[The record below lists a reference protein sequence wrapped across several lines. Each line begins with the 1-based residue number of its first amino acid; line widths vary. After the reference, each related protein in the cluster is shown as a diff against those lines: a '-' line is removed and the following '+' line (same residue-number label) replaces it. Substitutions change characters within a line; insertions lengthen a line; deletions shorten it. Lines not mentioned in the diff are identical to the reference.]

1 MTINKTSKIY
11 FISGVCGV
19 GKSSVLKH
27 LKNLLPTDKYDI
39 RDFDERG
46 VPDGGGQ
53 EWHDGE
59 TFLWLDIA
67 KENSKKDKSTIVCG
81 FQNPERFRQLHKKE
95 VHIPATL
102 FLLHASADTLRKR
115 LFGRYPTTE
124 SILEINRASGVSL
137 DKFVEDNVSF
147 APQLRIL
154 FEEENSLVIET
165 DTMTPEEV
173 AKEISKQILV
183 D

>member
-1 MTINKTSKIY
+1 MKKEPQIY

-19 GKSSVLKH
+19 GKSSVIKY
-27 LKNLLPTDKYDI
+27 LKNLLPLDKYDI

-59 TFLWLDIA
+59 TFHWLDIA

-81 FQNPERFRQLHKKE
+81 FQNPERFRELHKKE
-95 VHIPATL
+95 AHVPVTL

-115 LFGRYPTTE
+115 LFGRYPTPE
-124 SILEINRASGVSL
+124 SILEISRASGVPL
-137 DKFVEDNVSF
+137 DKFIEDNVSF
-147 APQLRIL
+147 SPQLHAI
-154 FEEENSLVIET
+154 FEKDSSPIIET
-165 DTMTPEEV
+165 DNMTAEEV
-173 AKEISKQILV
+173 AQDITKQILV

>member
-1 MTINKTSKIY
+1 MKKDHQIY

-27 LKNLLPTDKYDI
+27 LKNLLPADKYDI

-53 EWHDGE
+53 VWHDSE
-59 TFLWLDIA
+59 TFHWLETA
-67 KENSKKDKSTIVCG
+67 NKNSKNNKSTIICG
-81 FQNPERFRQLHKKE
+81 FQNPERFRQLHKKDGH
-95 VHIPATL
+95 VPATL

-115 LFGRYPTTE
+115 LLGRYPTPE
-124 SILEINRASGVSL
+124 SILEINRASGVPL

-147 APQLRIL
+147 APHLLSI
-154 FEEENSLVIET
+154 FKEDNSPIIWT
-165 DTMTPEEV
+165 DSMTPEEV
-173 AKEISKQILV
+173 SQEIAKQICS
-183 D
+183 

>member
-1 MTINKTSKIY
+1 MTTNKTSKIY

-19 GKSSVLKH
+19 GKSSVLNH
-27 LKNLLPTDKYDI
+27 LKNLLPVDKYDI

-53 EWHDGE
+53 EWHDRE
-59 TFLWLDIA
+59 TFRWLEIA
-67 KENSKKDKSTIVCG
+67 KENSKKEKSTVICG
-81 FQNPERFRQLHKKE
+81 FQNPERFRQLHKKD
-95 VHIPATL
+95 VHVPATL

-115 LFGRYPTTE
+115 LLGRYPTPE
-124 SILEINRASGVSL
+124 SILEINRASGVQL

-147 APQLRIL
+147 APKLHSIFKQDGSPI
-154 FEEENSLVIET
+154 IET
-165 DTMTPEEV
+165 DRMTSEEV
-173 AKEISKQILV
+173 AQEIVKQILV